1 MKLFMSIAIFI
12 MVGSL
17 LQTSQAQVQGNA
29 TRFQQVQKND
39 YQGGYGKEK
48 RKFEEGYMD
57 YLSEDIT
64 VTNNG
69 TKVPSNVL
77 GPAQLLN
84 NKTLEL
90 TVRVLSN
97 KAADRYVAIFNLTQ
111 IASTIE
117 ETNKLMKE
125 RAEGFKSALEGM
137 GIASERIY
145 IDVVTFIP
153 LYEYEKDKKI
163 FSNRNNEIPKGYE
176 LQQNIHIA
184 YTKAD
189 QLRSIMTKA
198 AEYEVF
204 DLITVE
210 YQVKDHE
217 GVYSTMR
224 ERAMKNIAQQLK
236 GYEEQLAIDLTK
248 SDRSLAESKYVV
260 YPSSRYSSY
269 KAFANVSMGNINERS
284 KTQDMYKPTTYYYDQ
299 LRAES
304 FDIVIEPELLEPAV
318 QFVYELRMRLIL
330 DSQQISKNNYFWLT
344 PEGEKV
350 YIEPNAKN

>member
-1 MKLFMSIAIFI
+1 LILNNFFFI
-12 MVGSL
+12 NIKIIV
-17 LQTSQAQVQGNA
+17 
-29 TRFQQVQKND
+29 FQQVQKSD
-39 YQGGYGKEK
+39 YQGGYDK
-48 RKFEEGYMD
+48 RKRKIEDQAYES
-57 YLSEDIT
+57 YLTDEMT

-69 TKVPSNVL
+69 TKVSSNVL
-77 GPAQLLN
+77 GAAQLLN

-111 IASTIE
+111 IASTAG

-125 RAEGFKSALEGM
+125 RVDGFKSGLEGM
-137 GIASERIY
+137 GIASENIY

-163 FSNRNNEIPKGYE
+163 FSNRNNEVPKGYE

-184 YTKAD
+184 YTQAD

-224 ERAMKNIAQQLK
+224 ERAMKNIAQQLN
-236 GYEEQLAIDLTK
+236 GYEEQLAIDLTNA
-248 SDRSLAESKYVV
+248 DRSLAES
-260 YPSSRYSSY
+260 PL
-269 KAFANVSMGNINERS
+269 F
-284 KTQDMYKPTTYYYDQ
+284 
-299 LRAES
+299 
-304 FDIVIEPELLEPAV
+304 
-318 QFVYELRMRLIL
+318 
-330 DSQQISKNNYFWLT
+330 
-344 PEGEKV
+344 
-350 YIEPNAKN
+350 